1 MKNAILW
8 NAILNGLT
16 RVALVIGITYCA
28 VYFRNA
34 YILWWYMVPAF
45 MSIEFSSTRSG
56 DE

>member
-1 MKNAILW
+1 MKNVILW
-8 NAILNGLT
+8 NVILNGLT